1 MKWSPKKTRIVL
13 PMLAIA
19 ADVVLAAALKMDA
32 FPIRPENAG
41 VLVKVLMAVGV
52 LLLLAYV
59 RAVDSKET
67 T

>member
-1 MKWSPKKTRIVL
+1 
-13 PMLAIA
+13 MLAIA